1 MWSNRSLFAS
11 VASSLITVC
20 VAIGAAPVSAATCP
34 VTLAEMVGPEAV
46 ATLRAKI
53 ATAMPEQSKGAALGP
68 TPEEVLATA
77 QETIPN
83 MVRGL
88 WLDPANPFPVIVADA
103 YAGENF
109 TSSSPDVYVL
119 PGGPRVVCHLLPSV
133 AVFLSDG
140 STFHYA
146 PIADVDYQA
155 ETVTLADPWAKVS
168 FLRKGFNQADVAA
181 EVLTAPDGTP
191 RLRLSFSDF
200 AKVFRGEIDATANA
214 ADFSPSVTFQALAR
228 IYPEIAGDEK
238 FLFWRYSR
246 LISQLDPKYGA
257 AIMTELGDRTDLE
270 AKPSLK
276 LLADTAGMLQ
286 AIRSNYGLLINLL
299 NKTMITPE
307 KEPDTPKRQEL
318 IDSVRDSII
327 DYLPSLADA
336 FPSVLMLR
344 LIESARESDDLV
356 LRQAVNDVFL
366 EKHPDDLDLMIVKA
380 ETLLLLGQETEA
392 LAALDVARARWRA
405 VIAQVV
411 ATAPGADPVA
421 WFEANSPKLHLVTFN
436 LMHWRRARIEL
447 LTGIAKAGPGKPS
460 TIAETVAS
468 AEKSYD
474 PMHSHGIQ
482 YDFPALMLWLAWR
495 NGDTEAERGYV
506 TTALA
511 SVPEGQ
517 TRVEIARAL
526 LEHARWRHGLK
537 DVLGG
542 DWEAARSSWLKP
554 VLCEQIV
561 DLPRIQ
567 IIKDA
572 DFADRRRELD
582 AFCS

>member
-11 VASSLITVC
+11 VASSLAVVC
-20 VAIGAAPVSAATCP
+20 VAMNATLASAATCP
-34 VTLAEMVGPEAV
+34 VTLAGMVGPDVV
-46 ATLRAKI
+46 AKLRDKI

-68 TPEEVLATA
+68 TPEEVVATA

-103 YAGENF
+103 YAGDAYA
-109 TSSSPDVYVL
+109 SSSPDVYVL

-168 FLRKGFNQADVAA
+168 FLRKGFNQAEVAA
-181 EVLTAPDGTP
+181 EVLAAPDGTP
-191 RLRLSFSDF
+191 RLRLSFADF
-200 AKVFRGEIDATANA
+200 AKVYRGEIDATANA
-214 ADFSPSVTFQALAR
+214 ADFSPSVTFEALAR

-257 AIMTELGDRTDLE
+257 AIMTELGERTDLD
-270 AKPSLK
+270 AKPSLR
-276 LLADTAGMLQ
+276 LLADSAGMLQ

-299 NKTMITPE
+299 NKTIITPE
-307 KEPDTPKRQEL
+307 KEPDTPERQEL
-318 IDSVRDSII
+318 IDGVRDSIL
-327 DYLPSLADA
+327 DYLPALADA

-344 LIESARESDDLV
+344 LIEAARESDDLV
-356 LRQAVNDVFL
+356 LRQQIEEVFL
-366 EKHPDDLDLMIVKA
+366 VKHPDDLDLMIAKA

-392 LAALDVARARWRA
+392 LAELDTARARWRA

-460 TIAETVAS
+460 NTAETLELAGR
-468 AEKSYD
+468 SYD
-474 PMHSHGIQ
+474 PMRSHGIS
-482 YDFPALMLWLAWR
+482 YDFPALMLWLTWR
-495 NGDTEAERGYV
+495 NGDTEAERGFV

-511 SVPEGQ
+511 DVPEGQ

-537 DVLGG
+537 ELLGAA
-542 DWEAARSSWLKP
+542 WESVRSSWLKP
-554 VLCEQIV
+554 LLCERII
-561 DLPRIQ
+561 DLPQIQ

-582 AFCS
+582 AFCR